1 MLTFIALLAQFDPFA
16 DALPGSS
23 AGRPSG
29 ARPYDDF
36 SGTSNTLPNPLG
48 IYDLNDFLNKIFEA
62 LTIIAVPIVTA
73 MVLWGAFKIIT
84 SAGDPGKVKEGW
96 RAILW
101 ASVGF
106 GLLLLANGAVD
117 ILKSLLQ

>member
-1 MLTFIALLAQFDPFA
+1 MLIFLTLLAQFDPFG

-23 AGRPSG
+23 GGARG
-29 ARPYDDF
+29 ARPYDVP
-36 SGTSNTLPNPLG
+36 SGADNALPNPLG
-48 IYDLNDFLNKIFEA
+48 IYDLNTLVQKIFEA

-84 SAGDPGKVKEGW
+84 SAGDPGKVREGG

-117 ILKSLLQ
+117 ILKSLFQ